1 VNTGLLL
8 VRVVIAMLLFAHATQ
23 KLRGWFDGP
32 GLEGASSTFA
42 FALAAIATTLGFTG
56 PGRYSIDHALS
67 MPWNDCGELVA
78 SLQGAGAL
86 ALALSLASVMGPGCC
101 HEEGTTWHHE

>member
-32 GLEGASSTFA
+32 GLKGASS
-42 FALAAIATTLGFTG
+42 IGFTG